1 METMTGNIVGKAIG
15 DVVSN
20 PEFKRNSNI
29 AINEIN
35 KVGNEIN
42 KVGNIIANETE
53 NTFNIVKSE
62 LDPFIYKY
70 LPAYFVNF
78 YPKFHI
84 LCFVLS
90 FFIMIILYGLHQIH
104 FNKDDL
110 FSEIKNNIIMLIF
123 IPYIHILWLILKMAQ
138 HILIWL

>member
-1 METMTGNIVGKAIG
+1 MQAITGNIVGKAIG

-20 PEFKRNSNI
+20 PEFKRKSNI

-35 KVGNEIN
+35 KVGNEI
-42 KVGNIIANETE
+42 ANETV

-70 LPAYFVNF
+70 LPAYFIDF

-84 LCFVLS
+84 LCFVLA
-90 FFIMIILYGLHQIH
+90 FFIMIILYGLNQIN
-104 FNKDDL
+104 FNKDEL

-123 IPYIHILWLILKMAQ
+123 IPYIHILWLILKMTQ